1 MPEVKAVAEPEK
13 LTESIKEPENVDQ
26 DAVAFTTN
34 CKLRTKQG

>member
-13 LTESIKEPENVDQ
+13 LTESIKEPEKDQ
-26 DAVAFTTN
+26 DEVAFTTN